1 MTGMYAWGATVPLCC
16 MHSPLSS
23 TRGRDDTRRF
33 RALRRNSL
41 LYSQNLIVEAIGHF
55 MDHRYYDFD
64 AAIRIEP
71 PTR

>member
-16 MHSPLSS
+16 MHSLLGS

-55 MDHRYYDFD
+55 MDHGYHGFD
-64 AAIRIEP
+64 VPIHIEP